1 VSYSKADKA
10 GHMQDK
16 LQHTNTKYQLLTAIY
31 EKITATMTL
40 QEIFEVVLSEL
51 VTEIDGKSAVIQII
65 NSENRKRYY
74 GYHKEEGNT
83 FWEPNEYNPCLE
95 YMLQSIDM
103 VAQEVPEK
111 NDNALIRF
119 SNSVYAQF
127 GPGSQPNGYIVIAF
141 NKEEP
146 HTFSDE
152 IQDIIV
158 AVVGQIN
165 ILLTH
170 KRVVD
175 ETIQSEKISLIDKIL
190 STLIHDMKN
199 PLSGISG
206 FVQLIEQKSDDESI
220 NKYCNTILDSLA
232 HLAKINDEL
241 YTIVSGSPLKMNTEV
256 LSLPIFIKE
265 VVGDLLETYTHAG
278 IDIAIEPG
286 ENTWIVADREKL
298 RKVFRNIL
306 INAKEA
312 MPEGGNI
319 RIKAY
324 RIDDRIT
331 IEIGDT
337 GSGMPV
343 HVQENVF
350 KPFVSFGKE
359 QTTGLG
365 MTIAQKIIQ
374 EHKGTVSVASF
385 LGIGTVFTINLPCT
399 EKEATR

>member
-1 VSYSKADKA
+1 
-10 GHMQDK
+10 MQNK

-51 VTEIDGKSAVIQII
+51 VTEIDGKNAVIQII

-83 FWEPNEYNPCLE
+83 FWEPNEYYPCPE

-111 NDNALIRF
+111 NDSALISF

-127 GPGSQPNGYIVIAF
+127 GPDSQPAGYMVIVF
-141 NKEEP
+141 NKEGS

-152 IQDIIV
+152 IQDVIL
-158 AVVGQIN
+158 AVVGQIE
-165 ILLTH
+165 IVLTH

-206 FVQLIEQKSDDESI
+206 FVQLIEQKSDDETI
-220 NKYCNTILDSLA
+220 NKYCNTILDSLT
-232 HLAKINDEL
+232 HLAKINNEL
-241 YTIVSGSPLKMNTEV
+241 YTIVSGSPLKLNTEV
-256 LSLPIFIKE
+256 LSLPTFLKE
-265 VVGDLLETYTHAG
+265 VVSDLLETYTHAG
-278 IDIAIEPG
+278 IDIAIESE
-286 ENTWIVADREKL
+286 ENTWIDADKEKL

-306 INAKEA
+306 KNAKEA

-324 RIDDRIT
+324 RTDDRIT

-337 GSGMPV
+337 GIGMPV

-359 QTTGLG
+359 QTSGLG

-385 LGIGTVFTINLPCT
+385 LGIGTVFTINLPCA

>member
-1 VSYSKADKA
+1 
-10 GHMQDK
+10 MQDK

-51 VTEIDGKSAVIQII
+51 VTEIDGKSAIIQII

-83 FWEPNEYNPCLE
+83 FWEPNEYNPCPE

-111 NDNALIRF
+111 NDSALISF

-127 GPGSQPNGYIVIAF
+127 GPDSQPAGYIVILF
-141 NKEEP
+141 NKEGS

-152 IQDIIV
+152 IQDVIL
-158 AVVGQIN
+158 AVVGQIK

-220 NKYCNTILDSLA
+220 NKYCNTILDSLT
-232 HLAKINDEL
+232 HLAKINNEL
-241 YTIVSGSPLKMNTEV
+241 YTIVSGSPLKLNTEV
-256 LSLPIFIKE
+256 LSLPTFLKE
-265 VVGDLLETYTHAG
+265 VVSDLLETYTHVG
-278 IDIAIEPG
+278 IDIAIESE
-286 ENTWIVADREKL
+286 ENTWIDADKEKL

-306 INAKEA
+306 KNAKEA

-324 RIDDRIT
+324 RTDDRIT

-337 GSGMPV
+337 GCGMPV

-365 MTIAQKIIQ
+365 MTVAQKIIQ

-385 LGIGTVFTINLPCT
+385 LGIGTVFTINLPCA